1 MCQKATSHLYPGR
14 GEAAQHSKLLST
26 ETSGERRVIKN
37 QGGGSGFPP
46 HHDGMVKFLH
56 AKITLP
62 H

>member
-1 MCQKATSHLYPGR
+1 MCQKATSRLYPGR

-46 HHDGMVKFLH
+46 YHDGIVKFLH